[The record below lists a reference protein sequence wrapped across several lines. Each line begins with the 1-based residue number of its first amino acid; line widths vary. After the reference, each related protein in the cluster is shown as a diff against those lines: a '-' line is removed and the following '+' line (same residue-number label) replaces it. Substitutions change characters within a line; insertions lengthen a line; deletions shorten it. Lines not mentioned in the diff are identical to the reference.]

1 MEDIWGEKQSAIFIS
16 VCLCLVC
23 VSVTSGFA
31 PVVCNFLCVCVC
43 LLLRPGV
50 CVNRLGVQ
58 LDLLYEKEHRPTGHL
73 LSKPA
78 TKKKGIRGGEHN
90 TREQTRAPSNGQ
102 ESISRNKNYKINRVP
117 HTNKTHSSIN
127 YTLSLCA
134 HKVQLNTGQ
143 QTSASI
149 STRDTA
155 RTDSSHPRNIV
166 KACVCVPA
174 ATD

>member
-1 MEDIWGEKQSAIFIS
+1 MGRKA
-16 VCLCLVC
+16 VCHLHQCVFVSGVC
-23 VSVTSGFA
+23 FCDFWICTSCVQLF
-31 PVVCNFLCVCVC
+31 VCVCVFVVTTGC
-43 LLLRPGV
+43 VCQPSRGAIRLIIRKGTSANRPFIIKT
-50 CVNRLGVQ
+50 R
-58 LDLLYEKEHRPTGHL
+58 DE
-73 LSKPA
+73 
-78 TKKKGIRGGEHN
+78 KKGIRGGEHN

-149 STRDTA
+149 STRGTA